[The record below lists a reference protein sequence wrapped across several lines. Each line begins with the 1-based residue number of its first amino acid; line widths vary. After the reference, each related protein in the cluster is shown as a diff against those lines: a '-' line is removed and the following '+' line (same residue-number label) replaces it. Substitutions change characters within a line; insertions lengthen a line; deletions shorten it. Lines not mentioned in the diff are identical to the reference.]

1 MSLAPTLISSGLH
14 RAGVSVL
21 CPRCF
26 GASSLRNHPVVRS
39 RRGLVNEITPCYRF
53 HFLAPLIQ
61 AMSRRG
67 HGRDRME
74 HIGTWIVSAETMCR
88 LQWTLPAIIGAT
100 MSGRGQPT
108 AIVLTLPDDC
118 PLLWDCSYAVPRR
131 RKAASR
137 PLRHLTPQ
145 HDLRRNTLGSAQ
157 PRRLRVSLFVP
168 RADEPASTVAQF
180 DFIKVLKMR
189 HFLNPSRFW

>member
-131 RKAASR
+131 RKAAFRQNR
-137 PLRHLTPQ
+137 PPCVRPPDSQRIVPSVALSKRA
-145 HDLRRNTLGSAQ
+145 LGQKRQDTENKHS
-157 PRRLRVSLFVP
+157 F
-168 RADEPASTVAQF
+168 
-180 DFIKVLKMR
+180 
-189 HFLNPSRFW
+189 